1 MNPNTSRTRM
11 LRRLG
16 GTATLGRAAL
26 LFTLLALFA
35 GFVPNFTSPQN
46 IYALFQFF
54 ALLGLVALG
63 LSLTMIAGE
72 FDLSVGSM
80 VAVGGLI
87 TLKTGEAS
95 VLTGITCAVG
105 FGALVGLANS
115 AIFSWLK
122 ISSLVVTVGT
132 MMALSGFAYWIAD
145 GRVVSTDNFDAGAF
159 LDDPVLTVLSIRSL
173 VTFGAFVLVFAL
185 MRFTRSGRDIIATGS
200 KRHVAAASGARLG
213 ISLMIVFCLSGVCAA
228 LAGSL
233 LSLSL
238 ATASAQMGAN
248 VMLQAASAAIIG
260 GVALAGG
267 VGGPVGVLIGVLILA
282 VLNNGLSLM
291 GASAATILLT
301 NGLVLLVVVLLDG
314 RMAREIAQAIRDAKA
329 RRMLAAHS

>member
-1 MNPNTSRTRM
+1 MNPNTSRTRT

-95 VLTGITCAVG
+95 VLTGIACAVG
-105 FGALVGLANS
+105 FGALVGLVNS

-173 VTFGAFVLVFAL
+173 VTFGAFALVFAL

-329 RRMLAAHS
+329 RRMLAARP